1 MRRRPAKNSWSIRS
15 SSSVKPLADQ
25 RILVTGASSGL
36 GRALAVKLAS
46 EGAQV
51 IATARREDRLRDLA
65 DAHTGI
71 EPRVLDLMN
80 ADAIAAFC
88 ASVGSLDGAVLNAGV
103 TAVERF
109 LDGADISD
117 AAMVDTNIMANVRL
131 ARALAEPLNGGRLVL
146 VGSLA
151 GLVALPYQAVYS
163 GTKAFIQNFGLALR
177 AEWAGRVNV
186 GVFAPGGIKTE
197 MTEIEALSKLQGALA
212 DVDTVAGDL
221 FRFYCSGKALR
232 VPGASNRA
240 AVMAAKF
247 LPRPLL
253 SQLMKRVYRP

>member
-1 MRRRPAKNSWSIRS
+1 M
-15 SSSVKPLADQ
+15 KPLADQ

-36 GRALAVKLAS
+36 GRALAVRLAN

-65 DAHTGI
+65 DAHSGI
-71 EPRVLDLMN
+71 EPRVLDLMDE
-80 ADAIAAFC
+80 AAIAEFC
-88 ASVGSLDGAVLNAGV
+88 ASIAPLDGAVLNAGV
-103 TAVERF
+103 TAVQLF
-109 LDGADISD
+109 LDGTDISD
-117 AAMVDTNIMANVRL
+117 AAMVETNVMANVRL
-131 ARALAEPLNGGRLVL
+131 ARALAEPLSGGRLVL

-177 AEWAGRVNV
+177 AEWAGQVSV

-197 MTEIEALSKLQGALA
+197 MTEIEALSKLQKTLA
-212 DVDTVAGDL
+212 DVDIIAGEL
-221 FRFYCSGKALR
+221 MSFYCSDKALR

-240 AVMAAKF
+240 AAMAAKL

-253 SQLMKRVYRP
+253 SRLMKRVYQP